1 MRKVIFVLVSF
12 ILCFGTMMA
21 QESIGVGYVYTF
33 DDGSR
38 GVIFYTD
45 GEHGLV
51 VSMTDTKA
59 QWCTRKYAKIDIFDL
74 PNNCEAKPKISQLE
88 EGAAYSKAIHDFAYS
103 PAVQWC
109 YSHGAGWYLPS
120 GNELSYLFNI
130 ANRQKIHSGSI
141 SKALR
146 RNGGKALQKGWYWS
160 SSECDRKNAVNIDED
175 GDVATELKKLKNLV
189 RAVRAF

>member
-1 MRKVIFVLVSF
+1 MKKVILVLF
-12 ILCFGTMMA
+12 GLALCLSTLTA
-21 QESIGVGYVYTF
+21 QESIGVGYIYTF
-33 DDGSR
+33 DDGSQ

-51 VSMTDTKA
+51 VSMQDTKA
-59 QWCTRKYAKIDIFDL
+59 QWCTSKYAKTDIPDL
-74 PNNCEAKPKISQLE
+74 PNNCEAKPKISQLG
-88 EGAAYSKAIHDFAYS
+88 EGATYSKAIDELVYS
-103 PAVQWC
+103 PAVRWC
-109 YSHGAGWYLPS
+109 YSLGEGWYLPS
-120 GNELSYLFNI
+120 GNELCYLFDI
-130 ANRQKIHSGSI
+130 ANKQKIHSGLI

-175 GDVATELKKLKNLV
+175 GDIATELKKLKNLV